1 VRKIWLVLYVLIV
14 GAGCLVGGC
23 VVAAVGAGAGT
34 VAYVR
39 GDLES
44 VESHTLDEV
53 YTATKKAV
61 EKLELHLI
69 EAKKDAMTGEVEV
82 RDAQDKKILIKLA
95 ATAEK
100 TTKISIRVGLFG
112 SETKSRLIY
121 DEIRENLK

>member
-1 VRKIWLVLYVLIV
+1 MRKIWLVLYVLIV